1 MNNILNL
8 SKLYTSISSPNL
20 HSDINVCKAIISHIN
35 ELINGKMTVVKIEQI
50 LNNIN
55 RFYLIYNRIITYI
68 QMNIYININNTNAFI
83 LKDSISNLYDTF
95 LKSQQNF
102 AKLLSCIDLDSI
114 IEQSDYIK
122 AHKEYL
128 IKITFSSSLSN
139 NKLYDINKYESSYD
153 KLINKQTV
161 TLNGKNH
168 SVASLNFLIRNNNNY
183 SIKKQLYKKQQSALN
198 NIKAPVA
205 ECLFNIKKL
214 TTQYAKD
221 CNYQSVLS
229 MSLENMHFSNK
240 QLDTLIFSIEKNLN
254 IFDKYLSIKSHFMN
268 NSNKLHYYDI
278 NSPISNSP
286 FPNQTINAT
295 KNYLI
300 NTFAKYSTSLS
311 NLTSEIFENNY
322 IDYSNR
328 KNKSNVSCHIKILEL
343 KESRIIYHRTNTF
356 QDIFSIGHEIGH
368 AYHSKCIMNSNTAIN
383 SEIPLCSLEIGS
395 MFFELF
401 LYDDMIKR
409 SSKNDKIILLD
420 MLLSYLTQSI
430 GEIYIRFLF
439 EKEVFNLVNAGND
452 CTNEFNTIMHDCQ
465 KKVFGNLIS
474 TNDYLWILK
483 PHYFSSE
490 YSFYNFPYALGTLYA
505 IHLLDIFSTNNAKNF
520 VPEFETFLAKTTT
533 TSLGDLSKIFKFDLN
548 NPSFYDKAFL
558 KINNYV
564 NELFNQ
570 LNSL

>member
-8 SKLYTSISSPNL
+8 NKLYTSIDSPNL
-20 HSDINVCKAIISHIN
+20 QSDINACKAIITHTN
-35 ELINGKMTVVKIEQI
+35 ELLDEKINSIQIEQI
-50 LNNIN
+50 LHNIN
-55 RFYLIYNRIITYI
+55 RFHLIYNKIQTYI
-68 QMNIYININNTNAFI
+68 QMNIYIDVANAKASL
-83 LKDSISNLYDTF
+83 LKDSILILYDSF
-95 LKSQQNF
+95 LETQQNF
-102 AKLLSCIDLDSI
+102 AKMLSCFDINSLI
-114 IEQSDYIK
+114 QQSNYIK
-122 AHKEYL
+122 IHKEYL
-128 IKITFSSSLSN
+128 LKITSASSLSN
-139 NKLYDINKYESSYD
+139 NKLYDINKYENDYHQ
-153 KLINKQTV
+153 LINKQTV
-161 TLNGKNH
+161 NLNGQNH
-168 SVASLNFLIRNNNNY
+168 SVASLNFLIHNNNNY
-183 SIKKQLYKKQQSALN
+183 SIKKQLYKKQESALN
-198 NIKAPVA
+198 NIKAPVS

-229 MSLENMHFSNK
+229 MSLESMHFSNK
-240 QLDTLIFSIEKNLN
+240 QLDTLIFAIEKNLN
-254 IFDKYLSIKSHFMN
+254 IFDKYLGIKSHFMN

-278 NSPISNSP
+278 NSPILNSP
-286 FPNQTINAT
+286 FPNQTINTT
-295 KNYLI
+295 KKYLI
-300 NTFAKYSTSLS
+300 NTFSKYSTSLS
-311 NLTSEIFENNY
+311 NLTSGIFENNF

-383 SEIPLCSLEIGS
+383 SEIPLCSLEIAS

-409 SSKNDKIILLD
+409 SSKKDKIILFD

-439 EKEVFNLVNAGND
+439 EKEIFNLINAGND
-452 CTNEFNTIMHDCQ
+452 CTNEFNTIMHNCQ
-465 KKVFGNLIS
+465 KKVFNNLIS
-474 TNDYLWILK
+474 TNNYLWILK

-505 IHLLDIFSTNNAKNF
+505 IHLLDIFSTNNTKDF
-520 VPEFETFLAKTTT
+520 VSEFEKFLAKSTT
-533 TSLGDLSKIFKFDLN
+533 TSLDDLSKIFKFDLN
-548 NPSFYDKAFL
+548 SPSFYDKAFL

>member
-8 SKLYTSISSPNL
+8 NKLYTSIDSPNL
-20 HSDINVCKAIISHIN
+20 QSDINACKAIITHTN
-35 ELINGKMTVVKIEQI
+35 ELLDEKINSIQIEQI
-50 LNNIN
+50 LHNIN
-55 RFYLIYNRIITYI
+55 RFHLIYNKMQTYI
-68 QMNIYININNTNAFI
+68 QMNIYIDVANAKASL
-83 LKDSISNLYDTF
+83 LKDSILILYDSF
-95 LKSQQNF
+95 LETQQNF
-102 AKLLSCIDLDSI
+102 AKMLSCFDINSLI
-114 IEQSDYIK
+114 QQSNYIK
-122 AHKEYL
+122 IHKEYL
-128 IKITFSSSLSN
+128 LKITSASSLSN
-139 NKLYDINKYESSYD
+139 NKLYDINKYENDYHQ
-153 KLINKQTV
+153 LINKQTV
-161 TLNGKNH
+161 NLNGQNH
-168 SVASLNFLIRNNNNY
+168 SVASLNFLIHNNNNY
-183 SIKKQLYKKQQSALN
+183 SIKKQLYKKQESALN
-198 NIKAPVA
+198 NIKAPVS

-229 MSLENMHFSNK
+229 MSLESMHFSNK
-240 QLDTLIFSIEKNLN
+240 QLDTLIFAIEKNLN
-254 IFDKYLSIKSHFMN
+254 IFDKYLGIKSHFMN

-278 NSPISNSP
+278 NSPILNSP
-286 FPNQTINAT
+286 FPNQTINTT
-295 KNYLI
+295 KKYLI
-300 NTFAKYSTSLS
+300 NTFSKYSTSLS
-311 NLTSEIFENNY
+311 NLTSGIFENNY

-383 SEIPLCSLEIGS
+383 SEIPLCSLEIAS

-409 SSKNDKIILLD
+409 SSKKDKIILFD

-439 EKEVFNLVNAGND
+439 EKEIFNLINAGND
-452 CTNEFNTIMHDCQ
+452 CTNEFNTIMHNCQ
-465 KKVFGNLIS
+465 KKVFNNLIS
-474 TNDYLWILK
+474 TNNYLWILK

-490 YSFYNFPYALGTLYA
+490 YSFYNFFYALGTLYA
-505 IHLLDIFSTNNAKNF
+505 IHLLDIFSTNNTKDF
-520 VPEFETFLAKTTT
+520 VSEFEKFLAKSTT
-533 TSLGDLSKIFKFDLN
+533 TSLDDLSKIFKFDLN
-548 NPSFYDKAFL
+548 SPSFYDKAFL